1 MNSFIN
7 VFDVK
12 KEVED
17 CIDLSVYS
25 VEEFID
31 RHKRLRYMGETRRY
45 IEGEKSLVV
54 LYYEDDKLDRVIEY
68 PYSQFKSVF

>member
-17 CIDLSVYS
+17 CIDLSEYT
-25 VEEFID
+25 VEEFLD
-31 RHKRLRYMGETRRY
+31 RKKKIRYMGETKKY
-45 IEGEKSLVV
+45 IKGKKSLVV
-54 LYYEDDKLDRVIEY
+54 LYYAGDMLDRVVEY
-68 PYSQFKSVF
+68 PYSEFK